1 MHDGGAKF
9 EKSLDKD
16 LTKFIC
22 EGAIENLQGKQSRFK
37 PDASYSFHVNSLI
50 FFNLD
55 LIKLFFLI
63 KANEALS
70 LSEETSPEETEK
82 TMAVAL
88 DPYTCEV
95 VIKRLNVPGASGSS

>member
-1 MHDGGAKF
+1 MHDGGAKL

-22 EGAIENLQGKQSRFK
+22 EGAIENQWRFK

-55 LIKLFFLI
+55 LIKFFFLI

-70 LSEETSPEETEK
+70 LSEETIPEETDEA
-82 TMAVAL
+82 MAVAL
-88 DPYTCEV
+88 NQYTCKV
-95 VIKRLNVPGASGSS
+95 VIKRLNTPGASGSC